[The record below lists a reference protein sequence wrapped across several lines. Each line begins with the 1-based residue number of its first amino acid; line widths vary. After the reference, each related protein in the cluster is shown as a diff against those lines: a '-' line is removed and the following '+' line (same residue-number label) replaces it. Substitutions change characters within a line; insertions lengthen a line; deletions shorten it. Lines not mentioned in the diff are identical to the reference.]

1 MYRRYNHCSPAS
13 SYTPTWPPYTS
24 PQCPPLPTYNPRSIP
39 YIPGPSTMAGL
50 YTIQPESVRMVQ
62 DQCSTMFLTVQNTI
76 SPCQPVGLTRVI
88 QVPVIPG
95 APLPV
100 ATVGTVPASLTT
112 QQQTQALLLVQSDPY
127 NPTTR
132 FAQYFPT
139 PPLPYCPPAR
149 LPTNEPPAPLFP
161 CVPTQRF
168 QGSVAE

>member
-1 MYRRYNHCSPAS
+1 MYRRYNHCPPV
-13 SYTPTWPPYTS
+13 PT
-24 PQCPPLPTYNPRSIP
+24 NNKRSIP
-39 YIPGPSTMAGL
+39 YIPGPPPARLG
-50 YTIQPESVRMVQ
+50 TIQPESSRMAQ

-76 SPCQPVGLTRVI
+76 APCQPVGLTHVI
-88 QVPVIPG
+88 EVPVIPG
-95 APLPV
+95 GPLPF

-112 QQQTQALLLVQSDPY
+112 QQQTQALQLVNSDPY
-127 NPTTR
+127 NPATR

-139 PPLPYCPPAR
+139 PPLPYCPPPR